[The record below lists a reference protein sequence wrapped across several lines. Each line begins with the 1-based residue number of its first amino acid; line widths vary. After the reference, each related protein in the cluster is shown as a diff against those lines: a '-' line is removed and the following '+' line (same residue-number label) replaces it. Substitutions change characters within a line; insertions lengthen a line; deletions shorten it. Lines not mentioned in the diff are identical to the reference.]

1 MFPDFFERVI
11 VILHRPENPVNIG
24 AVVRAMKNMGFTRL
38 RLVQPTP
45 HTAAD
50 LLRIAHHAED
60 VIERI
65 EYFNALDAA
74 LADAH
79 FVVGTAAIHHPDY
92 RTTDDVRTLAP
103 ELLRHAATGNVALL
117 FGPEADGLDRA
128 ALDRC
133 HLVASMPTNPAY
145 PALNLAQSALLF
157 LYELRMAAGCGEKAF
172 PSEPRATQ
180 AELERLFSLSE
191 EALHAI
197 DFFKYN
203 PAAVM
208 RTLRQIAYRAALRPD
223 EVALLLAIA
232 RQILRAASRRG
243 ASSSAE
249 G

>member
-1 MFPDFFERVI
+1 MSPDCFERVI
-11 VILHRPENPVNIG
+11 IVLHRPENPVNIG

-38 RLVQPTP
+38 RLVRPTTY
-45 HTAAD
+45 TAAD

-65 EYFNALDAA
+65 EHFDALDAA
-74 LADAH
+74 LADVH
-79 FVVGTAAIHHPDY
+79 FVVGTAATRHPEH
-92 RTTDDVRTLAP
+92 RTTDDVRALAP
-103 ELLRHAATGNVALL
+103 ELLRQATAGNVALL

-133 HLVASMPTNPAY
+133 HIIASLPTNPAY
-145 PALNLAQSALLF
+145 PALNLAQSALLL
-157 LYELRMAAGCGEKAF
+157 LYELRMAADCGAEAS
-172 PSEPRATQ
+172 PSGPPASQ
-180 AELERLFSLSE
+180 AELERLFRLSE
-191 EALHAI
+191 EALRAI

-232 RQILRAASRRG
+232 RQILRTASR
-243 ASSSAE
+243 
-249 G
+249 